1 MRILSMTATFGKLE
15 GETLRFHRGMN
26 VITAPNEWGKST
38 WCAFIMAMLYGINTR
53 QRSKQGTIADK
64 ERYKPWS
71 GRPMEGSM
79 ELEWEGRSITI
90 ERRTKGRIPMGEFRA
105 FETDS
110 GLEVSE
116 LTGENC
122 GQMLLGVERSVYLR
136 SGFLS
141 GGDLP
146 VDQDEALSRRLNRL
160 VTTGDDSPAMMGL
173 ETRLRELR
181 NQCQYHSKG
190 LLPQTRQ
197 ALAQVQEELEL
208 HRSLQSQC
216 QTLEGELEGLEAA
229 QKALNSHEAFLR
241 AGQNK
246 EKLERLEWS
255 RQEEQEAIKNLK
267 QRQDRC
273 SGLPSPENI
282 REDLQA
288 FDRLEAQIH
297 RLDQDMAQEASAT
310 EQEAVPAAFRG
321 LTGQEALAMARQ
333 DVSEAERPE
342 DPWWVWVIP
351 GLALAGTLFL
361 PKLAKLLAV
370 VPILGACV
378 LLWRRKKRAKDR
390 AWAQSR
396 LEERYGT
403 GDARQILRLAQT
415 YGDKQEAQKLREE
428 QQRARARVF
437 SARREA
443 LLQQQRAIAPGR
455 EPLLESLRQ
464 WEALDQVQKTA
475 AAAQQYRQAMEAMA
489 RGMEEA
495 PPVKS
500 NLHLNQEQTR
510 QALVEA
516 AQKLEAARSR
526 LDRLRGQQAG
536 LSRQED
542 LEARQESLQQRVQKL
557 EQWYRALGCA
567 QEYLVMAQ
575 GELESRF
582 APRITAGAGAYLK
595 TLTGGRY
602 QRLLMD
608 REMNLSAA
616 AQKEGTA
623 LPAAWRSEGTV
634 DQMYLA
640 LRLAVAQVLLPHAP
654 LILDD
659 VFVRFDEGRLSAA
672 LELLSREQRQVIV
685 FSCQE
690 REKRWISEKET

>member
-1 MRILSMTATFGKLE
+1 MRILSMTATFGKLD
-15 GETLRFHRGMN
+15 GETLRFHRGLN

-38 WCAFIMAMLYGINTR
+38 WCAFMMAMLYGINTR

-71 GRPMEGSM
+71 GKPMEGSM
-79 ELEWEGRSITI
+79 ELEWKGRSITI

-146 VDQDEALSRRLNRL
+146 VDQDEALSRRLNQL
-160 VTTGDDSPAMMGL
+160 VTTGDDSPAVMGL

-181 NQCQYHSKG
+181 NQCQYRNKG
-190 LLPQTRQ
+190 LLPQTREE
-197 ALAQVQEELEL
+197 LARVQEELEL
-208 HRSLQSQC
+208 HGSLQGQC
-216 QTLEGELEGLEAA
+216 QALERDLERLEEA
-229 QKALNSHEAFLR
+229 QKALKSHETFLR
-241 AGQNK
+241 ASQNK
-246 EKLERLEWS
+246 EKLERLALS
-255 RQEEQEAIKNLK
+255 RLEEQEAKKNLK
-267 QRQDRC
+267 QMEARC
-273 SGLPSPENI
+273 SGLPSPEKT

-288 FDRLEAQIH
+288 FDRLEEQIH
-297 RLDQDMAQEASAT
+297 RLDLDTALENSAI
-310 EQEAVPAAFRG
+310 EREPVPAAFRG

-333 DVSEAERPE
+333 DILETERPGE
-342 DPWWVWVIP
+342 PWWVWAIL

-361 PKLAKLLAV
+361 PKLAKLLAL
-370 VPILGACV
+370 VPVLGVCV
-378 LLWRRKKRAKDR
+378 LLWRRNNREK
-390 AWAQSR
+390 AQKQAESR
-396 LEERYGT
+396 LEARYGT
-403 GDARQILRLAQT
+403 RDVQEILRQAQA
-415 YGDKQEAQKLREE
+415 YEDQQEARRVQEE
-428 QQRARARVF
+428 QQQARARVF
-437 SARREA
+437 SARRES
-443 LLQQQRAIAPGR
+443 LLQKQKAISQGR
-455 EPLLESLRQ
+455 EPLLESLKQ
-464 WEALDQVQKTA
+464 WEALSQAQIAA
-475 AAAQQYRQAMEAMA
+475 AAAQHHRKAMEAMA
-489 RGMEEA
+489 QGMEEA
-495 PPVKS
+495 PSVKS
-500 NLHLNQEQTR
+500 DLHLNQEETR
-510 QALVEA
+510 QALARA
-516 AQKLEAARSR
+516 AQKLEATRSR

-536 LSRQED
+536 LSPQET

-567 QEYLVMAQ
+567 QEYLAMAQ
-575 GELESRF
+575 GKLESRF
-582 APRITAGAGAYLK
+582 APRITAAAGEYLK
-595 TLTGGRY
+595 TLTEGRY

-608 REMNLSAA
+608 RDMNLSAA

-640 LRLAVAQVLLPHAP
+640 LRLAVAQVLIPHAP